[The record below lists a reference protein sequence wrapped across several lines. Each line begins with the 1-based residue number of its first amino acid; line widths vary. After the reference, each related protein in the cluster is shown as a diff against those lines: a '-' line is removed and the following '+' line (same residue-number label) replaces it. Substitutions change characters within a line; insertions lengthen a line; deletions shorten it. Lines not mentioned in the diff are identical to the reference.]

1 MTNIKRLQLFLFDY
15 NILFYSCNLSIHDN
29 VNIWKITPFSSFIKC
44 CSDSTFSERYLNSF
58 SLKVANQLPSPSTAI
73 SVYMIRTP
81 IYSKHMEVW
90 FKTCFTVFY
99 SPRNENLNLLIRIK
113 FLNLFLYSS
122 KKKTEKI
129 YWSEQRFT
137 GLGLEDRC
145 SSWGLILYLYLEWN
159 KIWIYS

>member
-1 MTNIKRLQLFLFDY
+1 L
-15 NILFYSCNLSIHDN
+15 ILISKF
-29 VNIWKITPFSSFIKC
+29 KFC

-145 SSWGLILYLYLEWN
+145 SSNEKEFKYLSENVESEQHLIKLLNGVIFQILTLS
-159 KIWIYS
+159 WIDKLQL